1 MKTILF
7 AGLLSGFA
15 LSVALPTNAS
25 PALTTA
31 RVVGLAD
38 ETPAAVKA
46 TIARLYPTVKNVK
59 FDKENG
65 DYEAGFKHNGKSMSV
80 VLDAKGTVKETETE
94 IPVSA
99 LPASVRDYVAKQ
111 MPGKKIKE
119 AAEIVDANGTKKYE
133 AEVGGKDLMFD
144 TAGKPLK

>member
-15 LSVALPTNAS
+15 LSVALPTNAR

-46 TIARLYPTVKNVK
+46 TIARLYPTAKNVK
-59 FDKENG
+59 FEKEDG

-94 IPVSA
+94 IPVNA
-99 LPASVRDYVAKQ
+99 LPAAVRDYVAKQ

-144 TAGKPLK
+144 TSGKPLN